1 MRLSVF
7 PCFRHSLSAIIF
19 LAILLGPAMLLSQ
32 KGLDPR
38 SASANPPADW
48 SGSAFPDAPA
58 PGLSSAGI
66 DQASAN
72 DAAKSQQ
79 TQTQAENDKAL
90 QTKRILG
97 VIPNFRSVS
106 TSDVLP
112 AQTAKEKFLTAT
124 DDSFDYSS
132 IFIPVALAGYGYLR
146 NATPEFGTG
155 PGAYGQYLWHSAVDQ
170 TTENYFVEFVV
181 PAIAHQD
188 NRYYTLGHGGF
199 LKRTGY
205 ALSRA
210 VITRSDSAHEE
221 FNVSEVLGA
230 GASAALSTAYYPASQ
245 RTFGNVA
252 SSWGVDVGIDAASFA
267 IKEFWPDINRRWMH
281 RVNSPKPLQ

>member
-1 MRLSVF
+1 MLS
-7 PCFRHSLSAIIF
+7 PSLAFSQGSVNQSDSSPILEPASLPQAPSA
-19 LAILLGPAMLLSQ
+19 
-32 KGLDPR
+32 
-38 SASANPPADW
+38 
-48 SGSAFPDAPA
+48 APA
-58 PGLSSAGI
+58 PQSQNQQPA
-66 DQASAN
+66 DNATKKQPPQAQSDDRA
-72 DAAKSQQ
+72 Q
-79 TQTQAENDKAL
+79 
-90 QTKRILG
+90 QTKRILD
-97 VIPNFRSVS
+97 ILPNFRSVS
-106 TSDVLP
+106 TDEILP
-112 AQTAKEKFLTAT
+112 AQSAKEKFLTAT

-132 IFIPVALAGYGYLR
+132 VFIPVALAGYGYLR
-146 NATPEFGTG
+146 KATPEFGTG

-188 NRYYTLGHGGF
+188 NRYYTLGRGGF

-245 RTFGNVA
+245 RTIGNVA
-252 SSWGVDVGIDAASFA
+252 SSWGVDVGIDGASFV
-267 IKEFWPDINRRWMH
+267 IKEFWPDINRKWMH
-281 RVNSPKPLQ
+281 RVNSSHPVQ

>member
-1 MRLSVF
+1 MDSG
-7 PCFRHSLSAIIF
+7 SLLPSAPDP
-19 LAILLGPAMLLSQ
+19 APALGAQ
-32 KGLDPR
+32 
-38 SASANPPADW
+38 NQQPADDT
-48 SGSAFPDAPA
+48 ARKQQP
-58 PGLSSAGI
+58 
-66 DQASAN
+66 QA
-72 DAAKSQQ
+72 
-79 TQTQAENDKAL
+79 QADDRAQ
-90 QTKRILG
+90 QTKRILDI
-97 VIPNFRSVS
+97 IPNFRSVS
-106 TSDVLP
+106 TDEILP
-112 AQTAKEKFLTAT
+112 AQTVKEKFMTAT

-132 IFIPVALAGYGYLR
+132 IAVPVALAGYGYWR

-155 PGAYGQYLWHSAVDQ
+155 AGAFGQYLWHSAVDQ

-205 ALSRA
+205 SLSRA

-245 RTFGNVA
+245 RTFGNVG
-252 SSWGVDVGIDAASFA
+252 SSWAVDVGIDAASFM
-267 IKEFWPDINRRWMH
+267 IKEFWPDINRRWLH
-281 RVNSPKPLQ
+281 RANSAHPVQ

>member
-1 MRLSVF
+1 MIPSSESDSPLSN
-7 PCFRHSLSAIIF
+7 SLLPQAPD
-19 LAILLGPAMLLSQ
+19 PA
-32 KGLDPR
+32 
-38 SASANPPADW
+38 
-48 SGSAFPDAPA
+48 
-58 PGLSSAGI
+58 SSAP
-66 DQASAN
+66 QN
-72 DAAKSQQ
+72 QQ
-79 TQTQAENDKAL
+79 PSDPATKKQTQAQADDRAQ
-90 QTKRILG
+90 QTKRILD
-97 VIPNFRSVS
+97 ILPNFRSVS
-106 TSDVLP
+106 TDEILP
-112 AQTAKEKFLTAT
+112 PQSAKEKFLTAT

-155 PGAYGQYLWHSAVDQ
+155 PGAFGQYLWHSALDQ

-181 PAIAHQD
+181 PALAHQD

-210 VITRSDSAHEE
+210 VITRSDSAHEQ

-245 RTFGNVA
+245 RTIGNVG
-252 SSWGVDVGIDAASFA
+252 STWGVDVGIDAASFV
-267 IKEFWPDINRRWMH
+267 IKEFWPDINRKWMH
-281 RVNSPKPLQ
+281 RVNSPDPVQ

>member
-1 MRLSVF
+1 MLFLLVLISVIYLS
-7 PCFRHSLSAIIF
+7 SE
-19 LAILLGPAMLLSQ
+19 
-32 KGLDPR
+32 GLCQRTPV
-38 SASANPPADW
+38 SASASTATGSQE
-48 SGSAFPDAPA
+48 SGSLVLTAPEPA
-58 PGLSSAGI
+58 SGGQDSKSSERAGGQ
-66 DQASAN
+66 QA
-72 DAAKSQQ
+72 Q
-79 TQTQAENDKAL
+79 TQTENDKAV

-106 TSDVLP
+106 RDDVLP
-112 AQTAKEKFLTAT
+112 AQSVKEKFLTAT

-155 PGAYGQYLWHSAVDQ
+155 PGAYGQYPWHSAVDQ

-221 FNVSEVLGA
+221 FNVSEVLV
-230 GASAALSTAYYPASQ
+230 LEPPRPFQRPTILPASEPSA
-245 RTFGNVA
+245 T
-252 SSWGVDVGIDAASFA
+252 
-267 IKEFWPDINRRWMH
+267 
-281 RVNSPKPLQ
+281 

>member
-1 MRLSVF
+1 M
-7 PCFRHSLSAIIF
+7 PTAPE
-19 LAILLGPAMLLSQ
+19 PA
-32 KGLDPR
+32 
-38 SASANPPADW
+38 
-48 SGSAFPDAPA
+48 SGGQDSK
-58 PGLSSAGI
+58 SSERAGGQ
-66 DQASAN
+66 QA
-72 DAAKSQQ
+72 Q
-79 TQTQAENDKAL
+79 TQTENDKAV

-106 TSDVLP
+106 TDDVLP
-112 AQTAKEKFLTAT
+112 AQSVKEKFLTAT

-252 SSWGVDVGIDAASFA
+252 SSWGVDVGIDPPRSRLKSSGRTSIAGGCTGLT
-267 IKEFWPDINRRWMH
+267 RL
-281 RVNSPKPLQ
+281 SPCNEAWISDRAFDVFF